1 VVLERRL
8 KHVFASILLILAS
21 QLVLERF
28 ALFAWLINNQP
39 TVLFSQNKPAT
50 SSQPTVLFSQNKPA
64 PATSQTNRL
73 VVGVALGS
81 KLLAFFCFKNML
93 AIQSNVRFSVCT

>member
-8 KHVFASILLILAS
+8 KQVFASILLILAS

-28 ALFAWLINNQP
+28 ALFAWLISNQP

-81 KLLAFFCFKNML
+81 KLLAFFCFKN
-93 AIQSNVRFSVCT
+93 ISDPK